1 MGGMENTIRLLLVD
15 DQVLFAESLRTVIEL
30 KARDIH
36 VVGIATGGEEAI
48 ALTDRENP
56 HIILM
61 DVRMPGM
68 DGVQATKLIHEAH
81 PHIIIMMLTTFD
93 DDEYIYEA
101 FNYGATG
108 YLLKDIP
115 INELMTSLRAVK
127 EGSVLIS
134 PRVATKLVK
143 NAPSMYR
150 LPDAPH
156 ADEKPS
162 WLDSLGK
169 REREILIYI
178 AKGYDNPH
186 ISAEL
191 FISEQTVKNYVS
203 GIYVKL
209 GEHNRMKVMQTALA
223 SLRFL
228 GADIVPS

>member
-1 MGGMENTIRLLLVD
+1 
-15 DQVLFAESLRTVIEL
+15 
-30 KARDIH
+30 
-36 VVGIATGGEEAI
+36 
-48 ALTDRENP
+48 
-56 HIILM
+56 
-61 DVRMPGM
+61 M
-68 DGVQATKLIHEAH
+68 DGVQATKLIHGAH
-81 PHIIIMMLTTFD
+81 PQIIIMMLTTFD

-143 NAPSMYR
+143 NAPSMHR
-150 LPDAPH
+150 LPDAPL
-156 ADEKPS
+156 ADEKPF

-169 REREILIYI
+169 RERELLVYI

-186 ISAEL
+186 IAAEL

-209 GEHNRMKVMQTALA
+209 GEHNRMKVMQIALA

-228 GADIVPS
+228 GADN

>member
-1 MGGMENTIRLLLVD
+1 MENKLRILLVD
-15 DQVLFAESLRTVIEL
+15 DQVLFAESLKTVLEL
-30 KARDIH
+30 KSNDIQ
-36 VVGIATGGEEAI
+36 VVGIATGGEEAV
-48 ALTDRENP
+48 ALTEKEEP

-68 DGVQATKLIHEAH
+68 DGVQATKIIHEAH
-81 PHIIIMMLTTFD
+81 PNIIIMMLTTFD

-115 INELMTSLRAVK
+115 INELITSLRAVK
-127 EGSVLIS
+127 EGAVLIS

-143 NAPSMYR
+143 NAPIIQKNLEGTAESS
-150 LPDAPH
+150 PP
-156 ADEKPS
+156 P

-169 REREILIYI
+169 REREILVYI

-186 ISAEL
+186 IAAEL
-191 FISEQTVKNYVS
+191 FITEQTVKNYVS

-209 GEHNRMKVMQTALA
+209 GEHNRMKVMQIA
-223 SLRFL
+223 L
-228 GADIVPS
+228 GALRYLRID

>member
-1 MGGMENTIRLLLVD
+1 MDSEIRLLLVD
-15 DQVLFAESLRTVIEL
+15 DQVLFAESLKTVIEL
-30 KARDIH
+30 KATDIR
-36 VVGIATGGEEAI
+36 VVGIASGGEEAL
-48 ALTDRENP
+48 ALVEQEQP

-68 DGVQATKLIHEAH
+68 DGVAATKHIHEAH

-115 INELMTSLRAVK
+115 VNELMTSLRAVMD
-127 EGSVLIS
+127 GAVLIS

-143 NAPSMYR
+143 NAPAVHRSADAAP
-150 LPDAPH
+150 PDLRP
-156 ADEKPS
+156 E
-162 WLDSLGK
+162 WLDGLGK
-169 REREILIYI
+169 REREILVYI

-186 ISAEL
+186 IAAEL

-209 GEHNRMKVMQTALA
+209 GEHNRMKIMQTALA

-228 GADIVPS
+228 GAE

>member
-1 MGGMENTIRLLLVD
+1 MENTIRLLLVD
-15 DQVLFAESLRTVIEL
+15 DQVLFAESLKTVIEL
-30 KARDIH
+30 KAKDIR
-36 VVGIATGGEEAI
+36 VVGIAKGGEEAI
-48 ALTDRENP
+48 ALAEREHP

-68 DGVQATKLIHEAH
+68 DGVQATRLIHEAH
-81 PHIIIMMLTTFD
+81 PQIIIMMLTTFD

-127 EGSVLIS
+127 EGSILIS

-143 NAPSMYR
+143 NAPSMHR
-150 LPDAPH
+150 FPDAPA
-156 ADEKPS
+156 ADKKPE
-162 WLDSLGK
+162 WLESLGK

-186 ISAEL
+186 IAAEL

-203 GIYVKL
+203 GIYLKL
-209 GEHNRMKVMQTALA
+209 GEHNRMKVMQIALA

-228 GADIVPS
+228 GAEV

>member
-1 MGGMENTIRLLLVD
+1 MDKRIRLLLVD
-15 DQVLFAESLRTVIEL
+15 DQILFAESLKTVIEL
-30 KARDIH
+30 KADDIS
-36 VVGIATGGEEAI
+36 VVGIASGGEEAI
-48 ALTDRENP
+48 VLAEREQP

-68 DGVQATKLIHEAH
+68 DGVEATKRIHEAL
-81 PHIIIMMLTTFD
+81 PQIIIMMLTTFD

-115 INELMTSLRAVK
+115 INELLTSLRAVK
-127 EGSVLIS
+127 EGAVLIS

-143 NAPSMYR
+143 NAPSVYR
-150 LPDAPH
+150 SSESPPPDV
-156 ADEKPS
+156 KPF
-162 WLDSLGK
+162 WIDGLGK
-169 REREILIYI
+169 REREILVYI

-186 ISAEL
+186 IAAEL

-203 GIYVKL
+203 GLYVKL
-209 GEHNRMKVMQTALA
+209 GEHNRMKVMQMALA

-228 GADIVPS
+228 K

>member
-1 MGGMENTIRLLLVD
+1 MDNRIRLLLVD
-15 DQVLFAESLRTVIEL
+15 DQVLFAESLKTVIEL
-30 KARDIH
+30 KAEDIQ

-48 ALTDRENP
+48 ALTDREHP

-68 DGVQATKLIHEAH
+68 DGVEATKRIHEQH
-81 PHIIIMMLTTFD
+81 PQVIIMMLTTFD

-115 INELMTSLRAVK
+115 IVELMTSLRAVK

-143 NAPSMYR
+143 NAPAIHRSSD
-150 LPDAPH
+150 LPREDV
-156 ADEKPS
+156 KPS
-162 WLDSLGK
+162 WIDSLGK
-169 REREILIYI
+169 REKEILVYI

-186 ISAEL
+186 IARDL
-191 FISEQTVKNYVS
+191 YISEQTVKNYVS

-228 GADIVPS
+228 GTE